1 MRRVQRG
8 GAKDAV
14 KRISI
19 VVPVYNEEEN
29 IAHFAKSV
37 AAVMASLPYDYELL
51 FVDDGSSD
59 RSREILVELGAA
71 DAHVGSIF
79 LARNAGHQL
88 ALTCGIDHA
97 DGDAV
102 VTMDGDMQH
111 PPELLPM
118 LIGKWEEGFEIVQ
131 TVRLTTD
138 GVSLFKRLTS
148 KYYYRLLNALS
159 DVEIQEGGSDFRL
172 MDRKSVLALRRYR
185 EHARFIR
192 GIVGSMGFRKTIVE
206 FVAHERFAG
215 QSKFSLHKMISFAL
229 DGILAYSVQPL
240 RAAFYVGMLSA
251 LFSVL
256 LFLHVIFELL
266 QGETVPGWSTIV
278 VCCAFFGGM
287 QMMMLGICGEYIARI
302 LQEVKNRPLYL
313 IAQDNRHAADGAEK
327 GGSV

>member
-1 MRRVQRG
+1 MRT
-8 GAKDAV
+8 V

-29 IAHFAKSV
+29 IAHFVQSV
-37 AAVMASLPYDYELL
+37 TAVMEQLPYTYEML
-51 FVDDGSSD
+51 FIDDGSRD
-59 RSREILVELGAA
+59 RSREILLELGTR
-71 DAHVGSIF
+71 DPRVQSIF
-79 LARNAGHQL
+79 LARNSGHQL

-102 VTMDGDMQH
+102 ITMDGDLQH
-111 PPELLPM
+111 PPELLPV
-118 LIGKWEEGFEIVQ
+118 LLAKWEEGYDIVQ
-131 TVRLTTD
+131 TVRLTTE
-138 GVSLFKRLTS
+138 GASIFKRLTS

-172 MDRKSVLALRRYR
+172 MDRKAVLALRRYR

-192 GIVGSMGFRKTIVE
+192 GIVGAMGFRRTTVE

-240 RAAFYVGMLSA
+240 RVAFYAGVLSA
-251 LFSVL
+251 LLAVL
-256 LFLHVIFELL
+256 LFLHVLFETLS
-266 QGETVPGWSTIV
+266 GATVPGWSTIV
-278 VCCAFFGGM
+278 VCSLFFGGM
-287 QMMMLGICGEYIARI
+287 QMMLLGICGEYIARI

-313 IAQDNRHAADGAEK
+313 IACDNRRRSGQREEES
-327 GGSV
+327 G